1 MGFLV
6 SLSWRSVARGAWVLA
21 LSGAAVAQTACGQ
34 DGRSSS
40 AATSGTTGTASTG
53 TVGSGGSG
61 GSGGAAP
68 DPLPLTILN
77 WNTRNFYNHLNDDPA
92 PEEELKTEAQYSAQ
106 RVAVGKVLK
115 DLAPDVIVLE
125 EVESDVVLADLNET
139 ELAGVYTDRAILTGN
154 DPRGIDI
161 AVLSKIPLDLTVT
174 HAADEFKLIGNNQ
187 ENYQFS
193 RDCPE
198 YHLTFNGRKIVL
210 LGVHLRSKGPPDDA
224 DRRLAQ
230 AQRTRAIA
238 DGLAAEDPSR
248 AILVL
253 GDFND
258 LPESP
263 PVSFLLGAE
272 PDLYVNAP
280 DSVSAAE
287 RWTFDYMGNLELV
300 DHQMSNP
307 LLGAMLDPASVRI
320 PHGADINAASDHV
333 PVLATYLVR

>member
-1 MGFLV
+1 MRLVV
-6 SLSWRSVARGAWVLA
+6 SLEFRLAVRGACVLGLCGAALA
-21 LSGAAVAQTACGQ
+21 LTACGQ
-34 DGRSSS
+34 DGKSTT
-40 AATSGTTGTASTG
+40 AASSGTTST
-53 TVGSGGSG
+53 SGGGGTGGAG

-68 DPLPLTILN
+68 DPMPLKVLN

-92 PEEELKTEAQYSAQ
+92 PDEVQKSPAQYNAQ

-115 DLAPDVIVLE
+115 DLDPDVVVLQ
-125 EVESDVVLADLNET
+125 EVESEVVLDDLNET
-139 ELAGVYTDRAILTGN
+139 ELAGAYTDRVILTGN

-161 AVLSKIPLDLTVT
+161 AILSKIPLDQAVT
-174 HAADEFKLIGNNQ
+174 HAEDVFELVGNNQ
-187 ENYQFS
+187 KEFQFS

-210 LGVHLRSKGPPDDA
+210 LGVHLRSKGPPDDV

-238 DGLAAEDPSR
+238 SGLVAEDPSR
-248 AILVL
+248 GIIVL

-258 LPESP
+258 LPGSP
-263 PVSFLLGAE
+263 PVSFVLGAE

-280 DSVSAAE
+280 DSLPSAD
-287 RWTFDYMGNLELV
+287 RWTFDYMGMLELV
-300 DHQMSNP
+300 DHQMANP
-307 LLGAMLDPASVRI
+307 LLGAMLDPASVII
-320 PHGADINAASDHV
+320 PHGADIENASDHS